1 MNLTDI
7 FYNLGKISGLIALI
21 SLALLIFSG
30 DTARYFDRFIGL
42 DRLIKFQR
50 KFSFFVLA
58 FAGLHPFLFILS
70 GRESLKVFIPNPYL
84 MPLNFGIFAFLIL
97 IIVML
102 FSYFYKRISYRAWQ
116 YIHILTYILLFFAL
130 YHAFFWGS
138 SANKPIF
145 QAIYLVILIAVV
157 LGASCRF
164 SYKYRAWRRPK
175 FYISKILQETNNIFS
190 LSLQSDKKM
199 KFKAGQF
206 CFLRLKG
213 KKLYARHPFT
223 ISSSPQEDEFLF
235 TVKNTGRFTFALSK
249 MNVGDEVLVDGPFG
263 RFIERKKSG
272 DLVFVAGGVGI
283 TPFRSMALDFL
294 ARGRQGKISLI
305 YCSKYKED
313 LVFENDFNRLQSE
326 NFKTFY
332 VLSAGEKNEGSY
344 FSGRINKEIIK
355 KALVNMDNP
364 TFYIC
369 GPEPL
374 KLETIKM
381 LKELGVS
388 KKRIIFE
395 DFFW

>member
-1 MNLTDI
+1 MNLSDI
-7 FYNLGKISGLIALI
+7 LYTLGKFFGLTTLI

-50 KFSFFVLA
+50 KFSFFVLS
-58 FAGLHPFLFILS
+58 FAVLHPVLFILS
-70 GRESLKVFIPNPYL
+70 GRESLKVFIPNFYL
-84 MPLNFGIFAFLIL
+84 IPLSFGIFAFLIL
-97 IIVML
+97 IIVMI
-102 FSYFYKRISYRAWQ
+102 FSYFYKRISYLAWQ
-116 YIHILTYILLFFAL
+116 YIHILTYVLLGFAL

-138 SANKPIF
+138 DAKNPIF
-145 QAIYLVILIAVV
+145 QVIYVIILIAVIP
-157 LGASCRF
+157 GAFYRF
-164 SYKYRAWRRPK
+164 IYKYRAWRRPK
-175 FYISKILQETNNIFS
+175 FYISKIIQETNNVFS
-190 LSLQSDKKM
+190 LNLRSDKKIN
-199 KFKAGQF
+199 FKAGQF

-223 ISSSPQEDEFLF
+223 ISSSPQEEGFLF

-249 MNVGDEVLVDGPFG
+249 MKIGDEVLIDGPFG
-263 RFIERKKSG
+263 RFVERKKSG

-294 ARGRQGKISLI
+294 SRGRQGKISLI
-305 YCSKYKED
+305 YCAKNKED
-313 LVFENDFNRLQSE
+313 LVFENDFNRLQGE

-332 VLSAGEKNEGSY
+332 VLSAGEKSEGSY
-344 FSGRINKEIIK
+344 FSGRINKEIVK
-355 KALVNMDNP
+355 DSFLNMNEP

-374 KLETIKM
+374 KLETIKI

-388 KKRIIFE
+388 KKNIIFE

>member
-7 FYNLGKISGLIALI
+7 LYNLGKISGLITLI
-21 SLALLIFSG
+21 SLALLVFSG
-30 DTARYFDRFIGL
+30 DTARYFDRFFGL

-58 FAGLHPFLFILS
+58 FTLLHPALFILS

-102 FSYFYKRISYRAWQ
+102 FSHFYKRISYRAWQ

-138 SANKPIF
+138 SAGKPIF
-145 QAIYLVILIAVV
+145 QIIYLIILIAVI
-157 LGASCRF
+157 LGAFYRF
-164 SYKYRAWRRPK
+164 FYKFKTWRRPK
-175 FYISKILQETNNIFS
+175 FYISKIIKETNNIFS
-190 LSLQSDKKM
+190 ISLRSDKKM
-199 KFKAGQF
+199 QFKAGQF

-223 ISSSPQEDEFLF
+223 ISSSPGEDELLF

-263 RFIERKKSG
+263 RFTERKKSG
-272 DLVFVAGGVGI
+272 DLVFIAGGVGI

-294 ARGRQGKISLI
+294 TRGRQGKISLI
-305 YCSKYKED
+305 YCGKYKED
-313 LVFENDFNRLQSE
+313 LVFENDFNRLQGE
-326 NFKTFY
+326 NFKALY
-332 VLSAGEKNEGSY
+332 VLSGEKEGTSLY
-344 FSGRINKEIIK
+344 FSGRINKEIIEV
-355 KALVNMDNP
+355 ARLNMDKP

-369 GPEPL
+369 GPGPL
-374 KLETIKM
+374 KVATIKM

-388 KKRIIFE
+388 KKKIVFE